1 MFKLMKRPSKTEPSA
16 TALPAKAAKA
26 SQKREGEPADV
37 AAINGE
43 IQKFLATLDAKGQRI
58 GSIKWGVYAFYDYDG
73 EPIYIGQTYEGFSVR
88 LGRHLTGRRSDAVA
102 KNVLDPFEVAE
113 VRVWPMDLSHLL
125 HPDAKTDNETKKAMV
140 KAIRAEL
147 DRAEYTLYLK
157 VVEESSFKAVLNEA
171 VPKKTNT
178 ITLPP
183 DYGCR
188 IIPAEIYPQR
198 KHPDIRIARRA
209 STIAALAR
217 VISER
222 KVGKRLRIILLTQ
235 AQRLESL
242 AAKRLADFAGSADE
256 SDEETESKD

>member
-1 MFKLMKRPSKTEPSA
+1 M
-16 TALPAKAAKA
+16 
-26 SQKREGEPADV
+26 
-37 AAINGE
+37 
-43 IQKFLATLDAKGQRI
+43 DAKGQRL

-73 EPIYIGQTYEGFSVR
+73 EPIYIGQTYEGFSSR

-113 VRVWPMDLSHLL
+113 VCVWPMDLSHLC
-125 HPDAKTDNETKKAMV
+125 HPDAKTDQKAKKAEV

-147 DRAEYTLYLK
+147 DRAEYTLYVK

-171 VPKKTNT
+171 IPKRTDMIK
-178 ITLPP
+178 LPC
-183 DYGCR
+183 DYRCR
-188 IIPAEIYPQR
+188 IIPDEIYPQR

-209 STIAALAR
+209 GTIAALAR

-222 KVGKRLRIILLTQ
+222 KVGKRLRTILLTQ

-242 AAKRLADFAGSADE
+242 AAKRLADFSGAADE
-256 SDEETESKD
+256 GEDENESKD